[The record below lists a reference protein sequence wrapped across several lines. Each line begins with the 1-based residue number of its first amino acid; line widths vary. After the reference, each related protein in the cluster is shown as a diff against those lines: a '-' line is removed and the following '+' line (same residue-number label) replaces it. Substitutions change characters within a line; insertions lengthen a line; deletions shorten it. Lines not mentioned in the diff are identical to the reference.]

1 MKSLHE
7 TWAAPAA
14 VLVLATSCA
23 GGIRLTSQWSDPA
36 FRASSLHDVLVLG
49 VSDRP
54 HRVRALEQAMV
65 GALAGRGLAVHPA
78 DSLRGDSEGDC
89 GELGA
94 RALRR
99 GCDGLMVTR
108 LLGPRGFRAHYP
120 TVASYVAVP
129 AGYDS
134 GWCAYV
140 RAGRQRA
147 GAAPESLEDQ
157 SVRLEANLYR
167 LPEDRLAWTALSE
180 PFMFRSASLPA
191 DLAEAAGKL
200 ATVLVPERPRR
211 RR

>member
-1 MKSLHE
+1 MKSIHE

-14 VLVLATSCA
+14 VLVLATGCA

-36 FRASSLHDVLVLG
+36 FRASSLHAVLVLG

-54 HRVRALEQAMV
+54 DRARALEHAMV
-65 GALAGRGLAVHPA
+65 AALTGRGLAAHPA
-78 DSLRGDSEGDC
+78 DSLRGDSKADC
-89 GELGA
+89 GELRA
-94 RALRR
+94 RALRS

-108 LLGPRGFRAHYP
+108 LLGPRAVRAQYP

-140 RAGRQRA
+140 RAGREHA
-147 GAAPESLEDQ
+147 DAAPESLEGQ
-157 SVRLEANLYR
+157 SVRLEANLYQ
-167 LPEDRLAWTALSE
+167 LPEDHLAWTALAE
-180 PFMFRSASLPA
+180 PFELRSASLPA
-191 DLAEAAGKL
+191 ELAETARKL
-200 ATVLVPERPRR
+200 AVVLVPVRPRR